1 MTLDAIVESVL
12 HRRGTDAPAL
22 RAKASGA
29 RARRAHAAGRA
40 PHAAEA
46 VSLWFACSA
55 NRIT

>member
-22 RAKASGA
+22 RAKAIGA

-40 PHAAEA
+40 PHAAKA
-46 VSLWFACSA
+46 VSS
-55 NRIT
+55 